1 MHQFW
6 PYFHLNYT
14 IFCKISSKIC
24 NFFLFF
30 CSLSLIFVFFPHFLQ
45 IFLSFFENI
54 LIWSSNF
61 EEVLEFWKQRIK
73 RDFGKIRIFQKN
85 IHPCM
90 ENDYFGPCFVGVPY
104 CWCMTPRV
112 SWPIFLNP
120 SKNQIK
126 LFNWSNKAGYFI
138 DCHDIQ
144 RILNEF
150 LLPFTDKYLEKIQD
164 GIFDTQEINVQI
176 S

>member
-1 MHQFW
+1 MQQFW
-6 PYFHLNYT
+6 PYFHLDYT

-85 IHPCM
+85 IHPWCQHCIFCNCYSERRWWLGWAVHQDNSWWSFHEKANIQMWTWTCM
-90 ENDYFGPCFVGVPY
+90 DK
-104 CWCMTPRV
+104 RV
-112 SWPIFLNP
+112 WGQGWMDLWLYSRCC
-120 SKNQIK
+120 S
-126 LFNWSNKAGYFI
+126 
-138 DCHDIQ
+138 CH
-144 RILNEF
+144 
-150 LLPFTDKYLEKIQD
+150 
-164 GIFDTQEINVQI
+164 G
-176 S
+176 